1 MESMECPHCGAP
13 VPAQR
18 ICCASCG
25 SDLETGWKDAGE
37 IDYRSIELPED
48 HLPIESTSESSKARM
63 RSIGIL
69 LAFFIAAPL
78 SLFLFDNPLRVLMV
92 WLVLGL
98 LMGVRKTLG

>member
-25 SDLETGWKDAGE
+25 SDIETGWRDSQE
-37 IDYRSIELPED
+37 IDYSSIELPD
-48 HLPIESTSESSKARM
+48 DSLPSESTTEIQKARL

-78 SLFLFDNPLRVLMV
+78 SLFLFESPLRVLLA

-98 LMGVRKTLG
+98 LLGVRRSL